1 MSDFK
6 TVITETN
13 LRSLAGNSS
22 YSRGEEYFES
32 GLVGPVSQKYGVISA
47 KVHGTHTYQSRLKV
61 EADGKGKLRLNHACT
76 CPVGQD
82 GDFCKHAV
90 ALGLAWIEKNDA
102 VEVKTS
108 ATSSASSKIDTT
120 VTLQDIK
127 KWLSNQDHKV
137 IFEMLLEQV
146 KSDGNLRENLT
157 LKIAKEQA
165 RGIDLSSYR
174 STIRNAFHISGY
186 MRYEDV
192 YDYSEDI
199 SETVDS
205 IEKLFKEG
213 FFSEVIA
220 LCEYAIEQAGS
231 AMDSIDDSDG
241 YLGGEIERL
250 QELHLNACN
259 KAKPEPLDLARRLF
273 RFELEYGGY
282 DIFYHPVD
290 AYEKLLGAAGLAE
303 YKRCAE
309 EEWAKIPAKGST
321 GSNSSWDSKRSR
333 ITGIME
339 SLARAAGDID
349 GLIAIKKHDLSNSW
363 KYHDIAEIY
372 LKAKRHD
379 EALEWA
385 EKGLAAFKNNPD
397 NRLRDF
403 IAEEYHRRKRYDD
416 ALKLYRVQF
425 AEDSDLEHY
434 KKLVSYA
441 KKIKRYE
448 CIREEALSLLRQD
461 IQKEKSNPKTRYW
474 HHKPDH
480 SRLVE
485 IFLWEKDTETAW
497 SEARLGGCRDSLWRE
512 LAKLREKD
520 HPADAVPVYQ
530 RLVEPIIAQMK
541 NPAYEEA
548 TQMIRHIREL
558 MHGMGQKAEFAAYFA
573 QVRLRHKP
581 KRNLM
586 KLLDGV

>member
-1 MSDFK
+1 MS
-6 TVITETN
+6 TLSEVITEKT
-13 LRSLAGNSS
+13 LRSLAGGRS
-22 YSRGEEYFES
+22 YSRGEDYFES
-32 GLVGPVSQKYGVISA
+32 GLVGPVSEKNGVISA
-47 KVHGTHTYQSRLKV
+47 KVHGSHTYDSRLKI
-61 EADGKGKLRLNHACT
+61 EAEGKGRFRLNHACT
-76 CPVGQD
+76 CPVGRD

-90 ALGLAWIEKNDA
+90 ALGLAWIEKNEA
-102 VEVKTS
+102 VGEKPSSTS
-108 ATSSASSKIDTT
+108 AASSKKDTT
-120 VTLQDIK
+120 VTQQDIK
-127 KWLSNQDHKV
+127 KWLSVQDHKV
-137 IFEMLLEQV
+137 IFEILLEQV
-146 KSDGNLRENLT
+146 KSDGDLRENLT

-174 STIRNAFHISGY
+174 SVIRNAFHISGY
-186 MRYEDV
+186 MRYDDV
-192 YDYSEDI
+192 YGYSEDI

-231 AMDSIDDSDG
+231 SLDSIDDSDG
-241 YLGGEIERL
+241 YIGGEIERL

-282 DIFYHPVD
+282 DIFYHPID
-290 AYEKLLGAAGLAE
+290 AYAKLLGATGLAE
-303 YKRCAE
+303 YRRCAE

-321 GSNSSWDSKRSR
+321 GNESSWDSKRSR

-339 SLARAAGDID
+339 SLAKAAGDID
-349 GLIAIKKHDLSNSW
+349 GLIDIKKRDLTNSW
-363 KYHDIAEIY
+363 KYLDIAEIY
-372 LKAKRHD
+372 LKVKRHD

-385 EKGLAAFKNNPD
+385 EKGLELFRERPD

-403 IAEEYHRRKRYDD
+403 IAEEYHRRIRHDD

-434 KKLVSYA
+434 KKLAGYG

-448 CIREEALSLLRQD
+448 SIREEALSLLRKD
-461 IQKEKSNPKTRYW
+461 IEKEKNSSKTGYW
-474 HHKPDH
+474 HRKPDH

-485 IFLWEKDTETAW
+485 IFLWEKDTEAAW
-497 SEARLGGCRDSLWRE
+497 NEARSGGCRDSLWLE
-512 LAKLREKD
+512 MAKLREKD
-520 HPADAVPVYQ
+520 HPGDAVPVYQ

-548 TQMIRHIREL
+548 TKMIRHIREL

-586 KLLDGV
+586 KLLDGL